1 MLVRASQLRGVMLTE
16 AEGEP
21 LTGPIS
27 LAGPP
32 AANVLVT
39 PRSLTRELAG
49 PGGSCSETLLVP
61 ERLPGL
67 VLQWSGWSP
76 DEGWPLEVH
85 LLVDQPERIRCEGG
99 TLRIARDST
108 ADASDGE
115 LETPGVVI
123 HLSQATD
130 GAPRIDGRDNAGI
143 GQPSAGH
150 ATAGAP
156 HGEGTSAPPLWEW
169 TAGPDGVVARTRVRC
184 TPTTPVTLLVHA
196 IEPVRRLPSLA
207 ALAAVAA
214 HRTRDDLEPVE
225 AEGLRLGTGVAELDD
240 GVGWARAALRSLL
253 EESGGAQRLRLL
265 DLLPLEQVAGQPGDE
280 AALLARG
287 ALAAGEWQVAEA
299 ALQTR
304 PASLDDAA
312 ALASW
317 VEWTSRAELF
327 TAHVDALA
335 ELAGRAPADLRQRLV
350 DAAEAAGVEGFADRI
365 APASRARRLPTV
377 SAVPAPEAAGRQ
389 VAADGAAADR
399 AAGALTTADR
409 AAAGPTP
416 PAEAFLDLRSRLGA
430 LLREGASPGGLDAAA
445 ALERLVHGLLGARPD
460 AAFGRLSLR
469 PRLPAHWTSFEF
481 GGLRLGDATVG
492 VRYDRTDDQIEW
504 RLRQTAGGAPITWLF
519 TVTLDGRSVAHVEVD
534 GTPAEI
540 DLRTTSEGDTFFD
553 IQLPAERE
561 RVLNV
566 RLTPQ

>member
-49 PGGSCSETLLVP
+49 PGGSCTETLLVP

-99 TLRIARDST
+99 TLRIARGST

-123 HLSQATD
+123 HLSQASD
-130 GAPRIDGRDNAGI
+130 D
-143 GQPSAGH
+143 
-150 ATAGAP
+150 AP
-156 HGEGTSAPPLWEW
+156 HGEGTSGPRLWEW
-169 TAGPDGVVARTRVRC
+169 TAGADGVVARTRVRC

-207 ALAAVAA
+207 ALAAVGA
-214 HRTRDDLEPVE
+214 HRTRDDLEPIE

-377 SAVPAPEAAGRQ
+377 SAAPAPEAVGWQA
-389 VAADGAAADR
+389 
-399 AAGALTTADR
+399 ADR

-416 PAEAFLDLRSRLGA
+416 PAEAFLDLRNRLGA

-460 AAFGRLSLR
+460 AAFGRLSLS

-492 VRYDRTDDQIEW
+492 LRYDRTDDQIEW

-534 GTPAEI
+534 GAPAEV

>member
-377 SAVPAPEAAGRQ
+377 SAAPAPEATGRQ
-389 VAADGAAADR
+389 A
-399 AAGALTTADR
+399 ADR